1 MVIAAVIDR
10 FEDGNA
16 ILLAEDLRVEISIPE
31 KEMREIY
38 KEGETV
44 YLTLEDESFPLEE

>member
-10 FEDGNA
+10 FENGNA
-16 ILLAEDLRVEISIPE
+16 ILLAEELRVEISISE
-31 KEMREIY
+31 EEIREIY

-44 YLTLEDESFPLEE
+44 YLTLEEGLFSPKK